1 MSTKDLKDLDEGLSL
16 YITNEESRTLYK
28 QESSNAI
35 EEMHRIDGLLQLPE
49 ENFEENMHKDFLI
62 AWEREKQEMYTFNAR
77 VFHND
82 PENFDSLDIYTHE
95 LRDIPEFLQETVYPT
110 GRDQI
115 RLLEEYKRRAEIHE
129 AWRRKAKIAFDL
141 QQEQDRI
148 LQTTERR
155 KYRMEVVNRKRKTRE
170 ANIKASSAYERKR
183 KYMAKVRQICQLER
197 ESLARSLGINEEDLQ
212 YEENDHSN
220 FLGPMSDDF
229 DTKLFAPR
237 KLYKYIT
244 YNHIQI

>member
-1 MSTKDLKDLDEGLSL
+1 MSTKYLKELDEGLSL
-16 YITNEESRTLYK
+16 YITNEGSRTLYK

-49 ENFEENMHKDFLI
+49 ENFEENMHKEFLI

-77 VFHND
+77 LFHND

-95 LRDIPEFLQETVYPT
+95 LRDIPEFLEDTIYPT
-110 GRDQI
+110 GRDRI
-115 RLLEEYKRRAEIHE
+115 RLLDEYKQRAEIQA
-129 AWRRKAKIAFDL
+129 AWRREQKIAFDL
-141 QQEQDRI
+141 QQEQDRV
-148 LQTTERR
+148 LEAAQKR
-155 KYRMEVVNRKRKTRE
+155 KFRMEVVSRKRKTRE
-170 ANIKASSAYERKR
+170 INIMASSAYERKR

-237 KLYKYIT
+237 KLYK
-244 YNHIQI
+244 